1 MILEACVSS
10 KEGLISAEK
19 FNIQRVEICENLELD
34 GLTPSLELQNIGRLE
49 FQGSKY
55 IMIRPHANGFF
66 YNSKHLQEM
75 KESIQIAKNYGAEG
89 VVFGALING
98 KIDFK
103 VNEELLHTAQ
113 QLNLKCTFH
122 KAIDICS
129 HINQSLIELSEMGF
143 DWVLT
148 SGGENNAELGIKN
161 LISMANIPN
170 RKIKILVG
178 GGISPTNCQM
188 FKNIGIDG
196 IHFSID
202 KNKIVEEKKIESI
215 IEKI

>member
-49 FQGSKY
+49 FKGSKY

-75 KESIQIAKNYGAEG
+75 KESIQIAKNCGAEG
-89 VVFGALING
+89 VVFGALKNG

-122 KAIDICS
+122 KAIDMCN
-129 HINQSLIELSEMGF
+129 HIKQSLIELSEMGF

-170 RKIKILVG
+170 RKVKILVG
-178 GGISPTNCQM
+178 GGISPSNCQK

-196 IHFSID
+196 LHFSID
-202 KNKIVEEKKIESI
+202 KNKTVNEDKIESI
-215 IEKI
+215 LENI

>member
-34 GLTPSLELQNIGRLE
+34 GLTPSLQLQNIGRLE
-49 FQGSKY
+49 FKGSKY

-66 YNSKHLQEM
+66 YNSKHFQEM
-75 KESIQIAKNYGAEG
+75 KDSIHIAKNCGAEG
-89 VVFGALING
+89 VVFGALKNG

-122 KAIDICS
+122 KAIDMCNNIK
-129 HINQSLIELSEMGF
+129 QSLIELSEMGF

-170 RKIKILVG
+170 RKVKILVG
-178 GGISPTNCQM
+178 GSISPSNCQK

-196 IHFSID
+196 LHFSID
-202 KNKIVEEKKIESI
+202 KNKIVNEDKIEAI
-215 IEKI
+215 LEKI

>member
-34 GLTPSLELQNIGRLE
+34 GLTPSLQLQNIGRLE
-49 FQGSKY
+49 FKGSKY

-66 YNSKHLQEM
+66 YNSKHFQEM
-75 KESIQIAKNYGAEG
+75 KDSIHIAKNCGAEG
-89 VVFGALING
+89 VVFGALNNG

-122 KAIDICS
+122 KAIDMCN
-129 HINQSLIELSEMGF
+129 HIKQSLIELSEMGF

-148 SGGENNAELGIKN
+148 SGGKDNAELGIKN

-170 RKIKILVG
+170 RKVKILVG
-178 GGISPTNCQM
+178 GSISSSNCQK

-196 IHFSID
+196 LHFSID
-202 KNKIVEEKKIESI
+202 KNKIVNEDKIEAI
-215 IEKI
+215 LEKI

>member
-1 MILEACVSS
+1 MILEAFVTS

-19 FNIQRVEICENLELD
+19 FNIQWVEICENIELD

-49 FQGSKY
+49 FKGSKY

-75 KESIQIAKNYGAEG
+75 KDSIQIAKNCGAEG
-89 VVFGALING
+89 VVFGALKNG

-103 VNEELLHTAQ
+103 VNEELLHTAK

-122 KAIDICS
+122 KAIDMCNNIKQ
-129 HINQSLIELSEMGF
+129 NLIELSEMGF

-170 RKIKILVG
+170 RKVKILVG
-178 GGISPTNCQM
+178 GSISPSNCQK

-196 IHFSID
+196 LHFSID
-202 KNKIVEEKKIESI
+202 KNKIVNEDKIEAI
-215 IEKI
+215 LERI